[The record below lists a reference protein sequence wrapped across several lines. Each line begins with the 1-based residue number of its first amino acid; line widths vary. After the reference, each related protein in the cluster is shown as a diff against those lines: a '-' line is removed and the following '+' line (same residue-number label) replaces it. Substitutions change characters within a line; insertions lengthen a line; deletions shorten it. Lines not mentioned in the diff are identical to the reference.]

1 MSARIRYLLTETA
14 LWVLAALGG
23 VAIVLVIAAYLFNT
37 SLILFRTGSMEPT
50 IPAGSA
56 ALVQEV
62 EASTVEVGDVLTV
75 DRPGQ
80 LPVTHRVTS
89 VEPGS
94 HAAERVITMRGDA
107 NETDDPAPYVITD
120 ARQTL
125 WSVPGLA
132 NSINRMGDPAVLG
145 GITMAASL
153 LVGWAFW
160 PHQSPQRGRTHE
172 EKSNLQDMDPV
183 SSSAVMRHAHAG
195 SRASILEKNLLRG
208 IPLTALLGMA
218 YATGTA
224 ADPPESDENIV
235 VETSHSRFITM
246 ESQFIPEDRLNMA
259 PGDSSRW
266 DIAVSAGPPDPGE
279 VQIGI
284 SLEGDFPKL
293 LNAYSCT
300 DPLSNGPGS
309 EASPQ
314 ESCPGKLE
322 TLLRDEEVQ
331 DVEGIIWLESFPTA
345 EDRWIRIDSTVPA
358 GDVVSP
364 NAASI
369 VRVHASLS
377 SERSG
382 DSLES
387 DPAERDFLTQAPG
400 TDSDIES
407 GSDSGAESAESPSGS
422 ALAETGFS
430 LLAGVGLA
438 LVLIAGGVAAHR
450 IAKNHRPKHDE
461 GSP

>member
-14 LWVLAALGG
+14 LWVLSALGG
-23 VAIVLVIAAYLFNT
+23 VAILLVIAAYLFNT

-62 EASTVEVGDVLTV
+62 EATSVEVGDVLTV
-75 DRPGQ
+75 DRLGQ

-94 HAAERVITMRGDA
+94 HAAERIITMRGDA
-107 NETDDPAPYVITD
+107 NEADDPAPYVITH

-160 PHQSPQRGRTHE
+160 PHQSPQRGRTP
-172 EKSNLQDMDPV
+172 EKSSNPRETYPA
-183 SSSAVMRHAHAG
+183 SRSALMRHANPE
-195 SRASILEKNLLRG
+195 SRASVLQKNMLRG
-208 IPLTALLGMA
+208 VPLTALFGMA

-224 ADPPESDENIV
+224 AVPPEAEDQIV

-266 DIAVSAGPPDPGE
+266 DVAISAGPPDPGE

-284 SLEGDFPKL
+284 SLEGDFPKVL
-293 LNAYSCT
+293 SAYSCT
-300 DPLSNGPGS
+300 DPLGDGPDS
-309 EASPQ
+309 AASPQ
-314 ESCPGKLE
+314 DSCPGTLE
-322 TLLRDEEVQ
+322 TLLRNEEVQ
-331 DVEGIIWLESFPTA
+331 DVEGIVWLESFPTA

-358 GDVVSP
+358 GDSVSP
-364 NAASI
+364 NAAS
-369 VRVHASLS
+369 VLRVHASLS

-382 DSLES
+382 DRPES
-387 DPAERDFLTQAPG
+387 DSAERDFLTQSPG
-400 TDSDIES
+400 TDAEPEAES
-407 GSDSGAESAESPSGS
+407 GESPSGS

-430 LLAGVGLA
+430 LLAGIGLA
-438 LVLIAGGVAAHR
+438 LLLIAGGIAVHR
-450 IAKNHRPKHDE
+450 IARNHRAPQDE
-461 GSP
+461 GSR